1 MSINNCK
8 LGEQGGIAIGEAIK
22 FENTGKMA
30 EKTDQHITNIYARHN
45 QFKDETAKYIADG
58 IKSKTCQVK
67 RLDLSRNGIN
77 DAGGELIAEA
87 LSVNNYLQ
95 YLDLSHNL
103 LRVSSGSMFVQ
114 SLKTNDSIKYLK
126 LNDNCITNDFI
137 RAIN

>member
-103 LRVSSGSMFVQ
+103 LRVSSGSMFV
-114 SLKTNDSIKYLK
+114 
-126 LNDNCITNDFI
+126 
-137 RAIN
+137 